1 MFGTK
6 LTFSRMENL
15 PSILRLEWNEANFFS
30 VFFGQ
35 RRTAE
40 FSFFFFLV
48 GEKPKHQ
55 NLQKWCL

>member
-1 MFGTK
+1 
-6 LTFSRMENL
+6 MENL